1 VALGR
6 MTGQVALLT
15 GAGSGI
21 GAATAA
27 RLADAGVGGL
37 VVTDRDSS
45 ALDALVERLKRPG
58 LRLHAR
64 AADATDEAAWLA
76 LEDEIRALFG
86 RLDYAVA
93 NAGIAHGEP
102 LADHDFA
109 AWRRVLSVNL
119 DGVFLTLRSALRL
132 IREGGRGGAIVVVAS
147 AAAVKAEPGIAAYGA
162 SKAGALQLA
171 RVAAK
176 EAAPDRI
183 RVNAILPGGVR
194 TPIWRGVPMFDQLVQ
209 ETGDEQ
215 AAFDRLAALATPLG
229 RYATANEIADQ
240 IAFLL
245 SDANASITGAAL
257 SVDGG
262 YTL

>member
-1 VALGR
+1 LNGFDGKVAL
-6 MTGQVALLT
+6 VT

-21 GAATAA
+21 GTATAT
-27 RLADAGVGGL
+27 RLATTGVGGL
-37 VVTDRDSS
+37 VLTDRDAGRLGVTAE
-45 ALDALVERLKRPG
+45 ALKHPN
-58 LRLHAR
+58 LRVLSH
-64 AADATDEAAWLA
+64 AADVADESGWLA
-76 LEDEIRALFG
+76 LEEQVRGVFG

-102 LADHDFA
+102 LAEHGFE

-119 DGVFLTLRSALRL
+119 DGAFLTLRSALRL
-132 IREGGRGGAIVVVAS
+132 IRDGGRGGAIVVVAS

-176 EAAPDRI
+176 EGAPDRI
-183 RVNAILPGGVR
+183 RVNAILPGGVQ
-194 TPIWRGVPMFDQLVQ
+194 TPIWRDVPFFRDLVQ

-215 AAFDRLAALATPLG
+215 AAFDRMAALATPLG
-229 RYATANEIADQ
+229 RYATADEVAEQ

-245 SDANASITGAAL
+245 SDAAATMTGAAL
-257 SVDGG
+257 LVDGG
-262 YTL
+262 YSL